1 MSAAVPDSPIIHFL
15 PYQKAWIADDSRYKI
30 GMFTRRGGKTFG
42 ASGEIV
48 DDCAKAEMEGRKTRW
63 TILSRS
69 EHTAKEA
76 LEDALKPMT
85 RAYYAVLKGLSNK
98 PAPQFVQDEFHVPAH
113 LREVRQGDQTFMV
126 DVPEA
131 RYKTQEVHF
140 PGGSR
145 VVALSASPDA
155 ARGFGGNLLLDEFAF
170 HADSRRIWGSAFPV
184 AARGGHK
191 IRVISTPNGKGNKF
205 YELMTTVDNG
215 WSKHHVDIY
224 EAVKQGLDVN
234 IDELR
239 KGMAD
244 QDAWAQE
251 FELAWLDE
259 ASAWLDYDLI
269 SACESNSAGVP
280 LLYMGGMCFVGVDIA
295 ARNDLFVIVVMELV
309 GEVLVAREI
318 IAKKRISFA
327 EQDALLADVMTRY
340 RVVRVRMDQTGMGEK
355 PVEDAKRNHGSERVE
370 GVLFTAPA
378 RLDMATS
385 LKESMQDRKTRIPA
399 GDPVLRADLHSI
411 KSQVG
416 ITGARRLVAD
426 GDSDGHADRFWAL
439 ALAVSAAETGVESFG
454 YQGVPGTRSRWG
466 DRQSG
471 GNDGAMAAAAEDA
484 AAANDD
490 DGHDDGHHSR
500 GAW

>member
-1 MSAAVPDSPIIHFL
+1 MSAVVSDSPIINFL
-15 PYQKAWIADDSRYKI
+15 PYQRAWIADQARFKI

-42 ASGEIV
+42 SCGEIV
-48 DDCAKAEMEGRKTRW
+48 DDCIKAEMDRRKVRW

-69 EHTAKEA
+69 EFTAKEA

-85 RAYYAVLKGLSNK
+85 RAYYAVLKGLSNRGQ
-98 PAPQFVQDEFHVPAH
+98 PQFVEDEFHVPAH
-113 LREVRQGDQTFMV
+113 QREVRQGDQFHMV

-131 RYKTQEVHF
+131 RYRTQEVHF

-205 YELMTTVDNG
+205 YELMASDDG
-215 WSKHHVDIY
+215 SWSKHHVDIY
-224 EAVKQGLDVN
+224 EAVRQGLDVN

-239 KGMAD
+239 AGMAD

-259 ASAWLDYDLI
+259 AAAWLDYDLI
-269 SACESNSAGVP
+269 SACEANSAGDP
-280 LLYMGGMCFVGVDIA
+280 SLYMGGMCFVGVDIA
-295 ARNDLFVIVVMELV
+295 ARNDLFVIVVAELV
-309 GEVLVAREI
+309 GEVLVVREI
-318 IAKKRISFA
+318 IVRKRISFA
-327 EQDALLADVMTRY
+327 EQDRLLDDVMRRY
-340 RVVRVRMDQTGMGEK
+340 RVVRVAMDQTGMGEK
-355 PVEDAKRNHGSERVE
+355 PVEDARRRHGSERVQ
-370 GVLFTAPA
+370 GVLFSAA
-378 RLDMATS
+378 SKLDLATT

-399 GDPVLRADLHSI
+399 GDPVLRADLHSV

-416 ITGARRLVAD
+416 LTGIRRLVAD
-426 GDSDGHADRFWAL
+426 RDGNGHADRFWAL
-439 ALAVSAAETGVESFG
+439 ALAVKAADLGPESFG
-454 YQGVPGTRSRWG
+454 YQGVPGTRSRFALR
-466 DRQSG
+466 DR
-471 GNDGAMAAAAEDA
+471 
-484 AAANDD
+484 DD
-490 DGHDDGHHSR
+490 DDDDDAVRGGRR

>member
-1 MSAAVPDSPIIHFL
+1 MSTGIPDSPIIKFL
-15 PYQKAWIADDSRYKI
+15 PYQRAWIADDSRFKI

-48 DDCAKAEMEGRKTRW
+48 DDCVKAEMERRKVRW

-69 EHTAKEA
+69 EATAKEA

-85 RAYYAVLKGLSNK
+85 RAYYAVVGGLARQGQ
-98 PAPQFVQDEFHVPAH
+98 PEFVQDEFHVPGYR
-113 LREVRQGDQTFMV
+113 REERQGDTTVMI

-145 VVALSASPDA
+145 VVALSASPDS

-170 HADSRRIWGSAFPV
+170 HRDSRRIWGSAFPV

-205 YELMTTVDNG
+205 YELMTVKDNG

-234 IDELR
+234 IDEL
-239 KGMAD
+239 KAGMAD

-251 FELAWLDE
+251 FELAWLDA

-269 SACESNSAGVP
+269 SSCEDPLAGVP
-280 LLYMGGMCFVGVDIA
+280 GLYRAGPCFVGIDIA
-295 ARNDLFVIVVMELV
+295 ARNDLFVIWVMEQI
-309 GEVLVAREI
+309 GDVLWTREI
-318 IAKKRISFA
+318 IAEKRIKFA
-327 EQDALLADVMTRY
+327 TQDSLLADVMARY
-340 RVVRVRMDQTGMGEK
+340 KVVRVAMDQTGMGEK
-355 PVEDAKRNHGSERVE
+355 PVEDAKRLYGEDRVE
-370 GVLFTAPA
+370 GVLFTSPA
-378 RLDMATS
+378 RLQIATALKQS
-385 LKESMQDRKTRIPA
+385 LEDRKSRLPA

-416 ITGARRLVAD
+416 LTGARRLVAD
-426 GDSDGHADRFWAL
+426 GDSDGHADRFWAG
-439 ALAVSAAETGVESFG
+439 ALAVSAADMGGAEYGYES
-454 YQGVPGTRSRWG
+454 VPGLRSRWAGRADDG
-466 DRQSG
+466 D
-471 GNDGAMAAAAEDA
+471 DE
-484 AAANDD
+484 DD
-490 DGHDDGHHSR
+490 DGGRWGSKG

>member
-15 PYQKAWIADDSRYKI
+15 PYQKAWIADDSRFKI

-42 ASGEIV
+42 SCGEIV
-48 DDCAKAEMEGRKTRW
+48 DDCAKAEIDRRKVRW

-69 EHTAKEA
+69 EITAKEA

-85 RAYYAVLKGLSNK
+85 RAYYAVLKGLSNR
-98 PAPQFVQDEFHVPAH
+98 AQPQFVQDEFRVPAYQ
-113 LREVRQGDQTFMV
+113 REVEQGGETYRV

-131 RYKTQEVHF
+131 RYKTHEVHF

-145 VVALSASPDA
+145 VVALSASPDS

-170 HADSRRIWGSAFPV
+170 HRDSRAIWGSAFPV

-205 YELMTTVDNG
+205 YELMTTAENG

-224 EAVKQGLDVN
+224 EAVRQGLDVN

-239 KGMAD
+239 SGMAD

-269 SACESNSAGVP
+269 SACEANSAGIP
-280 LLYMGGMCFVGVDIA
+280 LHYMGGMCFVGVDIA
-295 ARNDLFVIVVMELV
+295 ARNDLFVIVVAELV
-309 GEVLVAREI
+309 GEVLVVREI

-327 EQDALLADVMTRY
+327 EQDRLLDDVMRRY

-355 PVEDAKRNHGSERVE
+355 PVEDAKRRHGSERVE
-370 GVLFTAPA
+370 GVLFTPVA
-378 RLDMATS
+378 RLDMATT

-416 ITGARRLVAD
+416 ITGTRRLVAD

-439 ALAVSAAETGVESFG
+439 ALAVSAADLGPETFG
-454 YQGVPGTRSRWG
+454 YQGVPGTRSRF
-466 DRQSG
+466 
-471 GNDGAMAAAAEDA
+471 AAPE
-484 AAANDD
+484 NDD
-490 DGHDDGHHSR
+490 DDEAGGQGRWGSNG

>member
-1 MSAAVPDSPIIHFL
+1 MSATVPESPIIQFL
-15 PYQKAWIADDSRYKI
+15 PYQKAWITDDSRFKI

-42 ASGEIV
+42 SCGEIV
-48 DDCAKAEMEGRKTRW
+48 DDCCKAEIDRRKVRW

-69 EHTAKEA
+69 EKTAKEA

-85 RAYYAVLKGLSNK
+85 RAYYAVLQGLSRRGR
-98 PAPQFVQDEFHVPAH
+98 PEFVEDEFHVPAH
-113 LREVRQGDQTFMV
+113 VKEVVQSGEVFLIE
-126 DVPEA
+126 VPEA

-205 YELMTTVDNG
+205 YELMTTADNG
-215 WSKHHVDIY
+215 WSKHLVDIY
-224 EAVKQGLDVN
+224 EAVRQGLDVN
-234 IDELR
+234 IEEL
-239 KGMAD
+239 KAGMAD

-269 SACESNSAGVP
+269 SSCEGNSAGIP
-280 LLYMGGMCFVGVDIA
+280 ELYMGGSCFVGVDIA
-295 ARNDLFVIVVMELV
+295 ARNDLFVIWVLELV
-309 GEVLVAREI
+309 GDVLVTREI

-327 EQDALLADVMTRY
+327 EQDELLAGVMKRY
-340 RVVRVRMDQTGMGEK
+340 RVVRCRMDQTGMGEK
-355 PVEDAKRNHGSERVE
+355 PVEDAKRWHGADRVE
-370 GVLFTAPA
+370 GVLFSAATK
-378 RLDMATS
+378 LDMATTM
-385 LKESMQDRKTRIPA
+385 KERFQDRRVRIPA

-416 ITGARRLVAD
+416 VTGTRRLIAD
-426 GDSDGHADRFWAL
+426 GDSDGHADRFWAG
-439 ALAVSAAETGVESFG
+439 ALGISAAELGEAVYE
-454 YQGVPGTRSRWG
+454 YQGLPGARSRYAAP
-466 DRQSG
+466 DR
-471 GNDGAMAAAAEDA
+471 
-484 AAANDD
+484 DD
-490 DGHDDGHHSR
+490 DDEEATGGRWGHG
-500 GAW
+500 GGTW

>member
-1 MSAAVPDSPIIHFL
+1 MAAVPDSPIIKFL
-15 PYQKAWIADDSRYKI
+15 PYQRAWITDQARFKI

-42 ASGEIV
+42 SCGEIV
-48 DDCAKAEMEGRKTRW
+48 DDCVKAEMDRRKVRW

-69 EHTAKEA
+69 EGTAKEA

-85 RAYYAVLKGLSNK
+85 RAYYAVLKGLSNRGQ
-98 PAPQFVQDEFHVPAH
+98 PEFVQDEFHVPAH
-113 LREVRQGDQTFMV
+113 VKEVRQGDQSFMV
-126 DVPEA
+126 EVPEA
-131 RYKTQEVHF
+131 RFKTQEVHF

-205 YELMTTVDNG
+205 FELMTG
-215 WSKHHVDIY
+215 QKEAAIWSRHHVDIY

-234 IDELR
+234 VEELR
-239 KGMAD
+239 AGMAD
-244 QDAWAQE
+244 EDAWKQE

-259 ASAWLDYDLI
+259 ASSWLDYDLI
-269 SACESNSAGVP
+269 SACESNAAGIP
-280 LLYMGGMCFVGVDIA
+280 LHYMGGMCFVGVDIA
-295 ARNDLFVIVVMELV
+295 ARNDLFVIVVAELV
-309 GEVLVAREI
+309 GEVLMVREI

-327 EQDALLADVMTRY
+327 EQDRLLDEVMKRY
-340 RVVRVRMDQTGMGEK
+340 RVVRVAMDQTGMGEK
-355 PVEDAKRNHGSERVE
+355 PVEDAKARHGSERVQ
-370 GVLFTAPA
+370 GVLFTPAA
-378 RLDMATS
+378 RLDMATT

-399 GDPVLRADLHSI
+399 GDPALRADLHSI

-416 ITGARRLVAD
+416 VTGIRRLVAD
-426 GDSDGHADRFWAL
+426 SDSDGHADRFWAL
-439 ALAVSAAETGVESFG
+439 ALAVSAANLGPESFG
-454 YQGVPGTRSRWG
+454 YQGVPGTRSRWAG
-466 DRQSG
+466 PDR
-471 GNDGAMAAAAEDA
+471 
-484 AAANDD
+484 DD
-490 DGHDDGHHSR
+490 DDEQGGSGRWTDG

>member
-15 PYQKAWIADDSRYKI
+15 PYQKAWIADQSRYKI

-42 ASGEIV
+42 SCGEIV
-48 DDCAKAEMEGRKTRW
+48 DDCVKAEMDSRKERW

-69 EHTAKEA
+69 EITAKEA
-76 LEDALKPMT
+76 LDDALKPMT
-85 RAYYAVLKGLSNK
+85 RAYYAVLKGLSNRGR
-98 PAPQFVQDEFHVPAH
+98 PQFVQDEFHVPAH
-113 LREVRQGDQTFMV
+113 VSEVRQGDSTFYI

-170 HADSRRIWGSAFPV
+170 HRDSRAIWGSAFPV
-184 AARGGHK
+184 AARGNHK

-205 YELMTTVDNG
+205 YELMTTADNG
-215 WSKHHVDIY
+215 WSRHHIDIY

-234 IDELR
+234 VEEIR
-239 KGMAD
+239 RGMAD
-244 QDAWAQE
+244 QDKWAQE

-259 ASAWLDYDLI
+259 ASSWLDYDLI
-269 SACESNSAGVP
+269 AACEYHDAGKP
-280 LLYMGGMCFVGVDIA
+280 EAYKGGMCFVGVDIA
-295 ARNDLFVIVVMELV
+295 ARNDLFVIVVLELV
-309 GEVLVAREI
+309 GEVLMVREI

-327 EQDALLADVMTRY
+327 EQDRLLDDVMRRY
-340 RVVRVRMDQTGMGEK
+340 RVVRVAMDQTGMGEK
-355 PVEDAKRNHGSERVE
+355 PVEDAKVRHGSERVQ
-370 GVLFTAPA
+370 GVLFSTASK
-378 RLDMATS
+378 LDMATT

-416 ITGARRLVAD
+416 VTGIRRLVAD
-426 GDSDGHADRFWAL
+426 NDSDGHADRFWAL
-439 ALAVSAAETGVESFG
+439 ALGVSAADLGPESFG
-454 YQGVPGTRSRWG
+454 YEGVPGTRSRF
-466 DRQSG
+466 
-471 GNDGAMAAAAEDA
+471 AAPD
-484 AAANDD
+484 NDD
-490 DGHDDGHHSR
+490 EDENSSGERWGSR

>member
-1 MSAAVPDSPIIHFL
+1 MSGVVPDSPIIKFL
-15 PYQKAWIADDSRYKI
+15 PYQRAWIADDSRFKI

-42 ASGEIV
+42 GSGEIV
-48 DDCAKAEMEGRKTRW
+48 DDCVKAEMDGRKTRW

-98 PAPQFVQDEFHVPAH
+98 AAPQFVQDEFHVPAH
-113 LREVRQGDQTFMV
+113 IREVRQGDRTFMV
-126 DVPEA
+126 DIPEA

-170 HADSRRIWGSAFPV
+170 HADSRRIWGSAYPV

-234 IDELR
+234 IEELR

-244 QDAWAQE
+244 QDAYP
-251 FELAWLDE
+251 F
-259 ASAWLDYDLI
+259 
-269 SACESNSAGVP
+269 
-280 LLYMGGMCFVGVDIA
+280 
-295 ARNDLFVIVVMELV
+295 
-309 GEVLVAREI
+309 
-318 IAKKRISFA
+318 
-327 EQDALLADVMTRY
+327 
-340 RVVRVRMDQTGMGEK
+340 
-355 PVEDAKRNHGSERVE
+355 
-370 GVLFTAPA
+370 
-378 RLDMATS
+378 
-385 LKESMQDRKTRIPA
+385 
-399 GDPVLRADLHSI
+399 
-411 KSQVG
+411 
-416 ITGARRLVAD
+416 RR
-426 GDSDGHADRFWAL
+426 
-439 ALAVSAAETGVESFG
+439 
-454 YQGVPGTRSRWG
+454 
-466 DRQSG
+466 
-471 GNDGAMAAAAEDA
+471 
-484 AAANDD
+484 
-490 DGHDDGHHSR
+490 
-500 GAW
+500 

>member
-1 MSAAVPDSPIIHFL
+1 MSAVVPESPIIKFL
-15 PYQKAWIADDSRYKI
+15 PYQKAWIADQSRFKI

-42 ASGEIV
+42 SCGEIV
-48 DDCAKAEMEGRKTRW
+48 DDCIRAEIDRHKVRW

-69 EHTAKEA
+69 EATAKEA

-85 RAYYAVLKGLSNK
+85 RAYYAVLKGLSNRPK
-98 PAPQFVQDEFHVPAH
+98 PEFVEDEFHVPAH
-113 LREVRQGDQTFMV
+113 VREVVQGGQVFMIE
-126 DVPEA
+126 VPEA
-131 RYKTQEVHF
+131 RYRTQEVHF

-155 ARGFGGNLLLDEFAF
+155 ARGFGGNLLLDEFGF

-224 EAVKQGLDVN
+224 EAVRQGLDVN

-239 KGMAD
+239 AGMAD

-269 SACESNSAGVP
+269 SACEANSAGIP
-280 LLYMGGMCFVGVDIA
+280 AHYMGGMCFVGVDIA
-295 ARNDLFVIVVMELV
+295 ARNDLFVIVVAELV
-309 GEVLVAREI
+309 GEVLIVREI
-318 IAKKRISFA
+318 IARKRISFA
-327 EQDALLADVMTRY
+327 EQDSLLDDVMRRY
-340 RVVRVRMDQTGMGEK
+340 RVVRVAMDQTGMGEK
-355 PVEDAKRNHGSERVE
+355 PVEDAKARHGSERVQ
-370 GVLFTAPA
+370 GVLFTSPA
-378 RLDMATS
+378 RLDMATT

-416 ITGARRLVAD
+416 ITGIRRLVAD
-426 GDSDGHADRFWAL
+426 SDSDGHADRFWAL
-439 ALAVSAAETGVESFG
+439 ALAVSAADLGPESYG
-454 YQGVPGTRSRWG
+454 YQGVPGTRSRFA
-466 DRQSG
+466 DP
-471 GNDGAMAAAAEDA
+471 D
-484 AAANDD
+484 NDD
-490 DGHDDGHHSR
+490 DDAEGGNKR

>member
-1 MSAAVPDSPIIHFL
+1 MSATLPDRPIISFL
-15 PYQKAWIADDSRYKI
+15 PYQRSWIADQSRFKI

-42 ASGEIV
+42 SCGEIV
-48 DDCAKAEMEGRKTRW
+48 DDCIKAEIERRKTRW

-69 EHTAKEA
+69 ENTAKEA

-85 RAYYAVLKGLSNK
+85 RAYYAVASGLAK
-98 PAPQFVQDEFHVPAH
+98 QGQPEFVQDEFHVPAH
-113 LREVRQGDQTFMV
+113 AREVKQGDVTVMI

-140 PGGSR
+140 PNGSR

-170 HADSRRIWGSAFPV
+170 HKDSRRIWGSAYPV

-205 YELMTTVDNG
+205 YELMTSADNG

-224 EAVKQGLDVN
+224 QAVEQGLDVN
-234 IDELR
+234 IEELR

-269 SACESNSAGVP
+269 SAAEHADAGDP
-280 LLYMGGMCFVGVDIA
+280 NGYLGGLCFVGVDIA
-295 ARNDLFVIVVMELV
+295 ARNDLFVIYVMELV
-309 GEVLVAREI
+309 GDVLWTREI
-318 IAKKRISFA
+318 IARRRISFA
-327 EQDALLADVMTRY
+327 EQDQLLAGVFQRY
-340 RVVRVRMDQTGMGEK
+340 RVVRCYMDQTGMGEK
-355 PVEDAKRNHGSERVE
+355 PVEDAKRVHGSSRVE
-370 GVLFTAPA
+370 GVLFTAA
-378 RLDMATS
+378 AKLDMATA
-385 LKESMQDRKTRIPA
+385 LKEAFQDRKARIPA
-399 GDPVLRADLHSI
+399 GSPELRADLHSI

-416 ITGARRLVAD
+416 LTGIRRLIAD
-426 GDSDGHADRFWAL
+426 GESDGHADRFWAA
-439 ALAVSAAETGVESFG
+439 ALAVSAGIVPAGEYAYRAVPRH
-454 YQGVPGTRSRWG
+454 GVP
-466 DRQSG
+466 DR
-471 GNDGAMAAAAEDA
+471 DA
-484 AAANDD
+484 GMFPDQNTGFGRAPL
-490 DGHDDGHHSR
+490 GRRFG
-500 GAW
+500 